1 MEASEANQGGGDQ
14 PSTTGANG
22 GRESGTG
29 RFLPGNAGGPG
40 NPFARRTAQLRAVLF
55 EEVSDADLRA
65 IVRAMVQAAKA
76 GDLAA
81 GREVLDRVIGK
92 PAARADAADE
102 PGQPMKLYG
111 IGTPIDAV

>member
-1 MEASEANQGGGDQ
+1 MDAAESNQCGGEQ
-14 PSTTGANG
+14 PSTNGANG
-22 GRESGTG
+22 GREAGTG

-76 GDLAA
+76 GDLTAA
-81 GREVLDRVIGK
+81 REVLDRVIGK
-92 PAARADAADE
+92 PAAKADGTDE

-111 IGTPIDAV
+111 IGAPVDAV